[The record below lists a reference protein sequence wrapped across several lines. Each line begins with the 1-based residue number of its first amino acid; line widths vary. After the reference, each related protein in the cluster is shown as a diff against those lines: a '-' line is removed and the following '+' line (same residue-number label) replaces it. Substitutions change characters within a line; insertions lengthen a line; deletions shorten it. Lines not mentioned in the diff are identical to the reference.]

1 VLFDGIEP
9 NDVAQGK
16 IANCW
21 LMAAVSAVAEFS
33 DFVRN
38 SLFSSH
44 PENSV
49 SADCKYTIQLYDFK
63 QKKMTPITVDDYIPV
78 DEHDWLYNP
87 QPLFAQSNGNE
98 IYINIIEKAFAKYA
112 GSYSNLIKGSI
123 VKALIIMSGCEEN
136 IIWSIKTKQ
145 SRADC

>member
-1 VLFDGIEP
+1 MLFDGIEP

-44 PENSV
+44 PENSL
-49 SADCKYTIQLYDFK
+49 SSDCKYTIRLYDFK
-63 QKKMTPITVDDYIPV
+63 QKQMTNITVDDYIPV

-112 GSYSNLIKGSI
+112 GS
-123 VKALIIMSGCEEN
+123 
-136 IIWSIKTKQ
+136 
-145 SRADC
+145 